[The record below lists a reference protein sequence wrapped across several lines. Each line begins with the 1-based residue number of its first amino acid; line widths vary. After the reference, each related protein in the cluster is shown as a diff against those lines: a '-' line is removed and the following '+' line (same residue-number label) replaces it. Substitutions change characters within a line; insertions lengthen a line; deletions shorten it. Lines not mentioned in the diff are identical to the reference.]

1 MADAGHMQVLASMCS
16 LTAVAYRLTTIPF
29 AEQAQRIGETS
40 YQMVVGWAR
49 RAVRE
54 FEALPADVQDRVVF
68 VRYATCATV
77 VVATDC

>member
-1 MADAGHMQVLASMCS
+1 MLASLCS
-16 LTAVAYRLTTIPF
+16 VTAVTYRLSTVPF
-29 AEQAQRIGETS
+29 EQQAQRIGETTH
-40 YQMVVGWAR
+40 QMVIGWAR